1 MREEIRTIESIMR
14 QQTELYERFAA
25 IEEKKSEE
33 LMARSG
39 LLIERYAREQER
51 LVSEIELLEAKRTA
65 VVHYLAPLYSLEPV
79 SATVSQIAE
88 HLDADQQSTLRRCAA
103 ELRRVMD
110 RVRVLVETNQMM
122 IKDNIELFRVMLE
135 GFRES
140 ASDTGIY
147 SAPGIPKA
155 SRGAVLINRTA

>member
-51 LVSEIELLEAKRTA
+51 LVSEIELLFEEMR
-65 VVHYLAPLYSLEPV
+65 YGRIRV
-79 SATVSQIAE
+79 SETVFPGVKIVIG
-88 HLDADQQSTLRRCAA
+88 TLVKPIR
-103 ELRRVMD
+103 
-110 RVRVLVETNQMM
+110 ETLKFSSFFSEDGE
-122 IKDNIELFRVMLE
+122 IKVGSF
-135 GFRES
+135 
-140 ASDTGIY
+140 
-147 SAPGIPKA
+147 K
-155 SRGAVLINRTA
+155 